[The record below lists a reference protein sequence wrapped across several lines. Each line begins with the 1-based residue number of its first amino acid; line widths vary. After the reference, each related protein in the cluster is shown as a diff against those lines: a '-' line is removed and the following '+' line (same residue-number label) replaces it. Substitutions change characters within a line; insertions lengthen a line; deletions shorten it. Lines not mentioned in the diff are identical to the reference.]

1 MGEPAAPDL
10 MRAADSVLLLVDLQ
24 QRLAPA
30 IPEAERLVFNAGRL
44 LTGARRLKLP
54 VLATEHCPAAIGP
67 TLEPLRVRLAPEEIY
82 EKTHFCAAAEAGFR
96 ERVAAL
102 GRGQWILCGTEAHVC
117 LLQTALGLRA
127 LEQEVFVVADAVGS
141 RRAED
146 RAIAL
151 TRLRAAGCG
160 LVTTEMVLFEWLG
173 HAGNPAF
180 KDLLEII
187 K

>member
-1 MGEPAAPDL
+1 MRVSEGAGL
-10 MRAADSVLLLVDLQ
+10 MRATDSALLLVDLQ

-30 IPEAERLVFNAGRL
+30 IPEVERLVFNAGRL
-44 LTGARRLKLP
+44 LTGARRLELP
-54 VLATEHCPAAIGP
+54 VLASEHCPAAIGP
-67 TLEPLRVRLAPEEIY
+67 TVAALRGRLAPEEIY
-82 EKTHFCAAAEAGFR
+82 EKSHFCAAAEAGFR
-96 ERVAAL
+96 ERLAAI
-102 GRGQWILCGTEAHVC
+102 GRGQWVLCGTETHVC

-127 LEQEVFVVADAVGS
+127 LGSAVFVVADATGS
-141 RRAED
+141 RREED
-146 RAIAL
+146 RAAAL
-151 TRLRAAGCG
+151 ARLQAAGCS